1 MKNFALIISLIL
13 FINTNAQIDNIAE
26 KLGFEKDAKLLI
38 IHGDDIGVS
47 HSVNI
52 ASFDGYKNNAIN
64 SGSAMIP
71 SPWIKEVAEFHRE
84 NPKYDIGLHLTLTA
98 EWKNYKWNGVSSS
111 NQISSLLNEDYEFYD
126 NTSDVNINANPEE
139 VRRELQAQIDFSRQ
153 IGLNPTHI
161 DTHMGALAV
170 NKKLWRVYI
179 EVGHK
184 NKLVSM
190 VTKSRALNL
199 FDDDFPMPNYIVPV
213 NDIYMLYPGADRTFL
228 ESAFGEDLANTAIV
242 EDIYKYED
250 KLIVDDYAHH
260 PTEIKSIFN
269 TIDSNNKDKPKA
281 VIFQPHLFTRTRDLM
296 DDFAKA
302 LSYFQ
307 EVYLLDIYPA
317 REKPINGVTSEA
329 LLNKIDVSKKEIIK
343 KVQINDVINYTNCKI
358 IAILGAGD
366 LTENLNK
373 KIFTN
378 E

>member
-1 MKNFALIISLIL
+1 MKNFALIISLIS

-26 KLGFEKDAKLLI
+26 KLGFEKDARLLI

-52 ASFDGYKNNAIN
+52 ASFDGFKNNAIN

-71 SPWIKEVAEFHRE
+71 SPWIKEVAEFHKE

-111 NQISSLLNEDYEFYD
+111 NQISSLLNEDFEFYD

-170 NKKLWRVYI
+170 NKRLWKVYI

-199 FDDDFPMPNYIVPV
+199 FDEDFPMPDYIVPV

-228 ESAFGEDLANTAIV
+228 EEAYGENLASTAIV
-242 EDIYKYED
+242 NDIYKYED
-250 KLIVDDYAHH
+250 WYELYSNKIKSLQPGLNVFLLHLGYNNEELKAVTIDH
-260 PTEIKSIFN
+260 PEYGSLWRQLDFDVFNSEEIKQLI
-269 TIDSNNKDKPKA
+269 KDEGIKL
-281 VIFQPHLFTRTRDLM
+281 VNWGEIRDI
-296 DDFAKA
+296 
-302 LSYFQ
+302 
-307 EVYLLDIYPA
+307 IY
-317 REKPINGVTSEA
+317 
-329 LLNKIDVSKKEIIK
+329 
-343 KVQINDVINYTNCKI
+343 
-358 IAILGAGD
+358 
-366 LTENLNK
+366 
-373 KIFTN
+373 
-378 E
+378 